1 LLFKKSYKFW
11 EGSIELAEAKFEE
24 ALIKKL
30 ESEGWN
36 YRKDFSNVSINRL
49 EQHWRDILNETNAHK
64 LNGTLLSD
72 IEFGLVLQ
80 ELQRIRTPYD
90 AQLLLVGAGGVGS
103 IPITRDDGSSLEIEI
118 FYEDDVA
125 GGRSRYEIVS
135 QVIFDDLPEGLTTKR
150 IIDVALLINGIPV
163 VHIEEKDEHLQN
175 QWSAFEQLKGYDG
188 DGLYKGLF
196 AFVQVQFIMSQH
208 SAHYF
213 ARPNAFDNYNKTF
226 VFGWRDEKNED
237 ITDAFEFVHQVMGI
251 PALHRLVTVN
261 MIPDASNDNLMVMRS
276 YQIQATREIL
286 QRMKEMENS
295 GLIQKEG
302 GYIWHTTGSGKTVTS
317 FKVAQLLASAPRVRN
332 VLFIV
337 DRVDLIDQ
345 TLENFKDFAY
355 VHFKNRIKK
364 VNGRGLKR
372 ELKHKGASQIL
383 LISVQGL
390 TKAVKNG
397 LKNDDWNVII
407 MDEAHRS
414 ASGESVQ
421 LIKTA
426 FKKTTWFGFTGTPNF
441 YSDEINDVKTSRD
454 ISTHDIFGK
463 RLHTYTIKDAIGDG
477 NVLGFDVTYFRP
489 HWVVEHPENN
499 FSEKDYEKEVY
510 QSDVYRKEVVQ
521 DILTNWKKT
530 SSGALIA
537 GRREENTFQAMLA
550 VSGKQAVVHYYNIFK
565 EKAPHLNVAMTFS
578 RDESNESGTKEQN
591 QALKKAIKDY
601 TEKFNVPSILDAN
614 DPARAYMLDITK
626 RLARKKPYN
635 QDKEEDRLDLVIVS
649 DQLLTGF
656 DSKYIN
662 MIYMDKMLKEG
673 MLIQAMSRTN
683 RTFNLNSKPHGKVRF
698 YRQGDAMQEFVENAL
713 RIYTRGGND
722 TLQEAK
728 EETDN
733 QLPKD
738 LENDDILAKPQSQ
751 QIKDLEEAVSR
762 LKELTGDNF
771 SQIPRGESDL
781 KEFVNLALLT
791 QNSIQRL
798 VQQGYELGSEIEEL
812 DENRELTGKTVRLD
826 ISSSEEFGALQA
838 RLNDAREKL
847 PPNERPDLTEIKIGI
862 ELFDHEIIDYDRLV
876 ELLNAFIDNKN
887 ETNKEAIDKHIRP
900 MNDESRQEIHEI
912 VDDIESGEITKHFTT
927 ESLRET
933 RKKYRT
939 ERRELKIRRWAANQ
953 DVNGNRIVE
962 AFDLFLPGHSLI
974 DNPKLADIVHEIEK
988 EEDIGFFG
996 ASDFEEALMAFFNSL

>member
-1 LLFKKSYKFW
+1 MFLVF
-11 EGSIELAEAKFEE
+11 
-24 ALIKKL
+24 L
-30 ESEGWN
+30 E
-36 YRKDFSNVSINRL
+36 
-49 EQHWRDILNETNAHK
+49 
-64 LNGTLLSD
+64 
-72 IEFGLVLQ
+72 
-80 ELQRIRTPYD
+80 
-90 AQLLLVGAGGVGS
+90 
-103 IPITRDDGSSLEIEI
+103 
-118 FYEDDVA
+118 
-125 GGRSRYEIVS
+125 
-135 QVIFDDLPEGLTTKR
+135 
-150 IIDVALLINGIPV
+150 
-163 VHIEEKDEHLQN
+163 
-175 QWSAFEQLKGYDG
+175 
-188 DGLYKGLF
+188 
-196 AFVQVQFIMSQH
+196 
-208 SAHYF
+208 
-213 ARPNAFDNYNKTF
+213 
-226 VFGWRDEKNED
+226 
-237 ITDAFEFVHQVMGI
+237 
-251 PALHRLVTVN
+251 
-261 MIPDASNDNLMVMRS
+261 
-276 YQIQATREIL
+276 
-286 QRMKEMENS
+286 
-295 GLIQKEG
+295 
-302 GYIWHTTGSGKTVTS
+302 
-317 FKVAQLLASAPRVRN
+317 
-332 VLFIV
+332 
-337 DRVDLIDQ
+337 
-345 TLENFKDFAY
+345 
-355 VHFKNRIKK
+355 
-364 VNGRGLKR
+364 
-372 ELKHKGASQIL
+372 
-383 LISVQGL
+383 
-390 TKAVKNG
+390 
-397 LKNDDWNVII
+397 
-407 MDEAHRS
+407 
-414 ASGESVQ
+414 
-421 LIKTA
+421 
-426 FKKTTWFGFTGTPNF
+426 
-441 YSDEINDVKTSRD
+441 
-454 ISTHDIFGK
+454 
-463 RLHTYTIKDAIGDG
+463 
-477 NVLGFDVTYFRP
+477 
-489 HWVVEHPENN
+489 
-499 FSEKDYEKEVY
+499 
-510 QSDVYRKEVVQ
+510 
-521 DILTNWKKT
+521 
-530 SSGALIA
+530 
-537 GRREENTFQAMLA
+537 
-550 VSGKQAVVHYYNIFK
+550 
-565 EKAPHLNVAMTFS
+565 
-578 RDESNESGTKEQN
+578 
-591 QALKKAIKDY
+591 
-601 TEKFNVPSILDAN
+601 AN

-635 QDKEEDRLDLVIVS
+635 QDKDEDRLNLVIVS

-683 RTFNLNSKPHGKVRF
+683 RTLDFNSKPHGKVRF

-728 EETDN
+728 EENDN

-762 LKELTGDNF
+762 LKELTGDDF

-812 DENRELTGKTVRLD
+812 DENREPTGKTVRLD

-953 DVNGNRIVE
+953 DVNGNRIME

-974 DNPKLADIVHEIEK
+974 DNPKLADIVHEIE
-988 EEDIGFFG
+988 EEENIGFFG